1 MIPRFL
7 LPLIPL
13 ALLSA
18 CAAATHDIG
27 RPVDAQAAQQL
38 EVGKS
43 TEADVLALL
52 GPPLKKKINPDGSK
66 IYGYGQIKARAY
78 ALPFYAKG
86 RASGDKV
93 LINFNRDGVITSVET
108 SHLPD

>member
-7 LPLIPL
+7 LLLPV

-18 CAAATHDIG
+18 CAAASHDIG

-66 IYGYGQIKARAY
+66 TYGYASIKARAY

-86 RASGDKV
+86 RASGDLV
-93 LINFNRDGVITSVET
+93 LIRFNRDGVVTSVDATHFPE
-108 SHLPD
+108 

>member
-7 LPLIPL
+7 LLLVPL

-18 CAAATHDIG
+18 CAAASHDIG

-52 GPPLKKKINPDGSK
+52 GPPLKKIVNADGTK
-66 IYGYGQIKARAY
+66 IYGYASIKARAY

-86 RASGDKV
+86 RASGDRV
-93 LINFNRDGVITSVET
+93 LIRFNRDGVVTSVET
-108 SHLPD
+108 THLPE